1 MTGSRGLILSLAALG
16 GVFFITNEAPEAA
29 RLIGVPQQVLVLVLL
44 GAFTAL
50 LLSETSPLPAGTS
63 RLQHELLRAAVAIG
77 IFHVL
82 ALAIGGLFAGFGRS
96 PYGPGPLALLLNVAT
111 VGLAIVVVEHAR
123 AFLINAFEERSPAVG
138 VILAALGFTAAS
150 LPLLGIAGASTQQEA
165 VGLLGGDWIP
175 LLSEHLLASFI
186 VYLGGPLPAIAYRA
200 ILAGFVWLSPVL
212 PDLTWGLKSLIGT
225 IVPVFGLMVVHS
237 MSAGQV
243 RGAGRVSSA
252 RERSDLHS
260 WIAAAIGVVV
270 LIWFTLGLMPVY
282 PTVVAG
288 GSMSPTMEYGDLVI
302 SVKTE
307 ASGVVIGDVIDFHT
321 NNGNVIHRV
330 VGHAGDELE
339 DGFITRGDANPAED
353 LSPVVP
359 SQLRGKV
366 IAVIPDAGWLTIAL
380 RSM

>member
-1 MTGSRGLILSLAALG
+1 MSSSRGLILSLAALG
-16 GVFFITNEAPEAA
+16 CLFFITNEAPEAA

-63 RLQHELLRAAVAIG
+63 RLQHELLKAAVAIG
-77 IFHVL
+77 VFHVL

-96 PYGPGPLALLLNVAT
+96 PYGPGPFTLLLNVAV

-123 AFLINAFEERSPAVG
+123 AFLINAFEVHSPAVG
-138 VILAALGFTAAS
+138 VILAALGFAAAS
-150 LPLLGIAGASTQQEA
+150 LPLLGMAGASTQQEA

-302 SVKTE
+302 SLKTE
-307 ASGVVIGDVIDFHT
+307 ASGVVVGDVIDFHT
-321 NNGNVIHRV
+321 DNGNVIHRV

-339 DGFITRGDANPAED
+339 EGFITRGDANPAED